1 MSSYI
6 SDRVKEAS
14 SHQGLIV
21 AVAAAAV
28 LFGGLSLT
36 KVVLYGAL
44 VWGVWSMMKRDQIMA
59 ELETEVKLLKKE
71 LQDQAKIH
79 DRLDVAIE
87 KLTDVSNSIHRM
99 LAVHEEKIAR
109 QEEAIFEAEQKI
121 EVRRSELLIK
131 IDELHS
137 RVTTNTKEIMTA
149 AAAQH
154 QQQNKEIQKM
164 RDELISRVGV
174 LEKWRHVLIGG
185 SIVIGFMLHKFV
197 NFGS

>member
-1 MSSYI
+1 
-6 SDRVKEAS
+6 
-14 SHQGLIV
+14 
-21 AVAAAAV
+21 
-28 LFGGLSLT
+28 
-36 KVVLYGAL
+36 
-44 VWGVWSMMKRDQIMA
+44 MA

-79 DRLDVAIE
+79 DRLDIAIE

-109 QEEAIFEAEQKI
+109 LEEAIFEAEQKI

-149 AAAQH
+149 ASAQH
-154 QQQNKEIQKM
+154 QQQNKEIQRM

-185 SIVIGFMLHKFV
+185 SIVVGFMLHKFID
-197 NFGS
+197 FGS

>member
-1 MSSYI
+1 MG
-6 SDRVKEAS
+6 R
-14 SHQGLIV
+14 
-21 AVAAAAV
+21 
-28 LFGGLSLT
+28 
-36 KVVLYGAL
+36 L
-44 VWGVWSMMKRDQIMA
+44 VDDEERLIMA

-79 DRLDVAIE
+79 DRLDIAIE

-149 AAAQH
+149 ASAQH

>member
-1 MSSYI
+1 MGCPSM
-6 SDRVKEAS
+6 
-14 SHQGLIV
+14 GC
-21 AVAAAAV
+21 
-28 LFGGLSLT
+28 
-36 KVVLYGAL
+36 L
-44 VWGVWSMMKRDQIMA
+44 VNDEKYLIMA

-149 AAAQH
+149 ASAQH
-154 QQQNKEIQKM
+154 QQQNKEIQRM

-185 SIVIGFMLHKFV
+185 SIVVGFMLHKFID
-197 NFGS
+197 FGS